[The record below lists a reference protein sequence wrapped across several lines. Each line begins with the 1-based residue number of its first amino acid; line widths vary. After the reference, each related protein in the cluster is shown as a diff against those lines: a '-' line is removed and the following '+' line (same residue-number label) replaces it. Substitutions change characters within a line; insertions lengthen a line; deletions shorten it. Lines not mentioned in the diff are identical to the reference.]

1 MCSDTPIQVLS
12 LTRWIPGRK
21 RAAAEDIE
29 KRETRSSKAAK
40 TEGTKTAGK
49 AAKGTARLKARL
61 IPLQDVSP
69 SHRRIFAQTSM
80 AQSTFKS
87 RAVPLH
93 VSITTTSPAPE
104 GQEAV
109 PADPGF
115 LASTT
120 LVPSTF
126 ATGSF
131 GWKGHKRMVVELPKA
146 EGEEE
151 GEKVHVTLTYV
162 FHSDHST
169 VVWVST
175 CRCRINAT
183 VIGSKDVKEG
193 DEHEEGAG
201 EHAAE
206 EASGEPVE
214 SKQGELSSGGE
225 VKESEDKP
233 PAGELEEHAEESAS

>member
-1 MCSDTPIQVLS
+1 MA
-12 LTRWIPGRK
+12 GRK

-49 AAKGTARLKARL
+49 AAKGTARLK
-61 IPLQDVSP
+61 
-69 SHRRIFAQTSM
+69 TSM

-151 GEKVHVTLTYV
+151 GEKVHVTLT
-162 FHSDHST
+162 
-169 VVWVST
+169 
-175 CRCRINAT
+175 INAT